1 MNYERKIDRI
11 VTILKKRYNVGNI
24 DYAIV
29 AGSGLME
36 SIPELDEVQI
46 VSYQSLGMPKSKVQG
61 HSGKFVFGKL
71 GKKNIVVVSRYHF
84 YESGNMNL
92 VRMPFE
98 IISKLGVNKIILL
111 TSCGGL
117 NKTFKVGDIMLI
129 SDHINYTGQNPL
141 IAISP
146 LEFTPMAN
154 AYDKEIFNKMKKI
167 ADENNIDVREG
178 VHIQFLGPSYETRA
192 EVELASMVV
201 ADTVSMSTVFDCI
214 ICNYLKIKVAGIAS
228 VVNVFTS
235 KDNEE
240 ELNHQEVLDNA
251 KNSCLKIKTI
261 IENLIKE

>member
-1 MNYERKIDRI
+1 MNYERKVERI
-11 VTILKKRYNVGNI
+11 VNIIKRKYNIQSV

-36 SIPELDEVQI
+36 SIPELEQVQLI
-46 VSYQSLGMPKSKVQG
+46 SYHSLGMPKSKVPG
-61 HSGKFVFGKL
+61 HSGKFIFGKY
-71 GKKNIVVVSRYHF
+71 GEKNVVIVSRYHY

-92 VRMPFE
+92 VRIPFE
-98 IISKLGVNKIILL
+98 IISKLGANKIVLL

-141 IAISP
+141 IAITP

-154 AYDKEIFNKMKKI
+154 AYDKGMFDKMKKI
-167 ADENNIDVREG
+167 ADENDIDVREG

-192 EVELASMVV
+192 EVELARMLG

-214 ICNYLKIKVAGIAS
+214 ICNYLKMKVAGIAS

-235 KDNEE
+235 KQNEE
-240 ELNHQEVLDNA
+240 KLNHQEVLDNA
-251 KNSCLKIKTI
+251 KKSCLKIKTI